1 MAVVTRDGL
10 ARDLKAWVEKEGG
23 EMPMSSAREEINWVF
38 DRIASSL
45 KTGNDVRV
53 TGFGTF
59 RLVHRKARVARNPQ
73 TGAPVN
79 VPARKVL
86 RWTPATTLKAA
97 VGASRRKT
105 TARKTTAKPTAR
117 TTTKKTTARKR

>member
-1 MAVVTRDGL
+1 MAVVTRDVL

-23 EMPMSSAREEINWVF
+23 EMPMSSAREEISWVF
-38 DRIASSL
+38 DKIASSL
-45 KTGNDVRV
+45 KSGNDVRV

-59 RLVHRKARVARNPQ
+59 RLVQRKARVARNPQ

-105 TARKTTAKPTAR
+105 TAKKTAAR
-117 TTTKKTTARKR
+117 TTAGTAARKTTARKR